1 MEETLGAVMGKME
14 LEALG
19 SEGPIDTGAEEEWF
33 RREGRQA
40 AARALGRRW
49 EQADGGAPVCGP
61 CGGELKNLGA
71 RAKTVQTVCGP
82 VPADARS
89 PGRTVGGG
97 K

>member
-1 MEETLGAVMGKME
+1 MEETLGAVMGERE

-19 SEGPIDTGAEEEWF
+19 SEGKIDTGAEEEWF

-49 EQADGGAPVCGP
+49 EQADGGTPTCRQ

-71 RAKTVQTVCGP
+71 RAKTV
-82 VPADARS
+82 
-89 PGRTVGGG
+89 
-97 K
+97 